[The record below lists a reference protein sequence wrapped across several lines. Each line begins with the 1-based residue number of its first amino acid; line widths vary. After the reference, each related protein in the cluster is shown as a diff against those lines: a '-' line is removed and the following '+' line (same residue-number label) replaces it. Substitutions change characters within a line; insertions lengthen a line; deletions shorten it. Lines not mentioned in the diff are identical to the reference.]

1 MVILHQ
7 LLIGS
12 AVMLL
17 TIAIQALVLNRAAH
31 WIDRW
36 ALRLLPRRGELA
48 RLALLMAGAVW
59 VLVAMTLQV
68 WICAL
73 LLLESG
79 ALHTLESAVYFALVV
94 FTTVGFGDL
103 VLPPDWR
110 ILSGLIGAD
119 GLLIF
124 GWSTAFMVELVRRLR
139 GGP

>member
-1 MVILHQ
+1 M
-7 LLIGS
+7 IGS
-12 AVMLL
+12 LVILL
-17 TIAIQALVLNRAAH
+17 TIAIQALVLNQAAH

-36 ALRLLPRRGELA
+36 ALRLLPRRGDPA

-59 VLVAMTLQV
+59 VLFAMTLQV
-68 WICAL
+68 WLWAL
-73 LLLESG
+73 LLLKLG
-79 ALHTLESAVYFALVV
+79 ALHTLESAIYFALVV

-103 VLPPDWR
+103 ILPPDWR
-110 ILSGLIGAD
+110 LLSGMIGAD

>member
-7 LLIGS
+7 LAIGS
-12 AVMLL
+12 AVILL

-31 WIDRW
+31 WIDRR
-36 ALRLLPRRGELA
+36 ALRLLPRRGEAA

-59 VLVAMTLQV
+59 VLIAMTIQV
-68 WICAL
+68 WIWAL
-73 LLLESG
+73 LLLELD

-110 ILSGLIGAD
+110 ILSGMIGAD